1 MRMKKIGWMAA
12 LLAGLCG
19 GLPLLA
25 APASPAYASAAAK
38 VEDGAAL
45 ESVVI
50 GSVAVGSESSIE
62 LGDVRELENSETRT
76 VAFTVAYD
84 NRGSEA
90 LDLRK
95 IRMRLSL
102 TSGGSYQA
110 QTVNGT
116 APPDT
121 IPAGARQEVRYYAQI
136 DKDVQLS
143 QLLFTFAQLDFSAAG
158 YERKLGEVQVPE
170 SYSSV
175 TPVGSKQRLVVG
187 GTPFNAKLDRAYV
200 SQNSSYLLPSLYLDL
215 DNVGTARAKLPEL
228 GYAIRTKD
236 GHSYPLQSADFT
248 KDRALDPLDAQEG
261 LLNGVIPRAAGTD
274 GWQLIVTQ
282 SIAGADGKSTVSL
295 PLATFEVPP
304 AQAHD
309 VSLGNDYDFV
319 DQAGTYSIR
328 LDTLERLPW
337 EDDDILAAS
346 LTLMNKSTEVL
357 PIPELKGQFILDD
370 AVTIEGSSVRSDKV
384 ISLLPGK
391 SVTIGIAGKIPYVSD
406 FEKLDL
412 TLQETQGEK
421 QAIDLLTFH
430 HNQALTHIKSIPLGG
445 KRVMTDTGRQAA
457 YQVRDVQSFEGDTAD
472 LLLVQVEA
480 ENLEKRFTD
489 LRKQVAQ
496 LRAADGTVFPA
507 TMGSSGRKVIPGG
520 KALLSVWALV
530 PKGAKTEGLQLILGD
545 AVTLPG
551 AAGAAADGY
560 LNAALFALPAESKTP
575 KADFTDLDVYPYTM
589 SLSHIGTQIDFVAG
603 TAKLSFDYD
612 LKKDALIDA
621 DMKDHSLIVEL
632 RDETVESGKEIVI
645 SETYALDG
653 TSGAASKSLEL
664 GFHDATITYTN
675 KDALY
680 KIKDFSNYR
689 LNIYHQFQN
698 GYKQLLA
705 TKELDWFMYTD

>member
-1 MRMKKIGWMAA
+1 MRIKKIGWMAA

-25 APASPAYASAAAK
+25 APVPAAYAAEAAK
-38 VEDGAAL
+38 AEDAAAL
-45 ESVVI
+45 EPVVI
-50 GSVAVGSESSIE
+50 GSVVVGSESYIE

-84 NRGSEA
+84 NRGGEA

-95 IRMRLSL
+95 IRMRLLSA
-102 TSGGSYQA
+102 SGGSYQA
-110 QTVNGT
+110 QPVSGT

-121 IPAGARQEVRYYAQI
+121 IPAGVHQELRYYAQI

-143 QLLFTFAQLDFSAAG
+143 QLLFTFVQLDFSAAG
-158 YERKLGEVQVPE
+158 YERKLGELQVPE
-170 SYSSV
+170 AYSSV
-175 TPVGSKQRLVVG
+175 TPAGAKQHLVIA

-200 SQNSSYLLPSLYLDL
+200 SQNSTYLLPSLYVDL
-215 DNVGTARAKLPEL
+215 ENVGSGRTKLPEL
-228 GYAIRTKD
+228 SFAIRTKD

-261 LLNGVIPRAAGTD
+261 LLTGAIPRAAGTD

-282 SIAGADGKSTVSL
+282 TVAGADGKSTVSL
-295 PLATFEVPP
+295 PLAAFDVPP

-346 LTLMNKSTEVL
+346 LTLMNKGTEAL
-357 PIPELKGQFILDD
+357 PIPELKGQFTLDD
-370 AVTIEGSSVRSDKV
+370 AVTIEGNVIRSDKV

-412 TLQETQGEK
+412 TLQEPQGEK
-421 QAIDLLTFH
+421 RVDLLTFH
-430 HNQALTHIKSIPLGG
+430 HNEALTHIKSIPLGE
-445 KRVMTDTGRQAA
+445 KRMMTDTGRQAA
-457 YQVRDVQSFEGDTAD
+457 YQVRDVQTFEGDSAD

-496 LRAADGTVFPA
+496 LQTADGTVFPA
-507 TMGSSGRKVIPGG
+507 TIGSSGRKVIPGG
-520 KALLSVWALV
+520 KALLSVWALA

-551 AAGAAADGY
+551 TAGVAADGY
-560 LNAALFALPAESKTP
+560 MNAALFALPAESKTP
-575 KADFTDLDVYPYTM
+575 KADFADLEAYPYTI

-621 DMKDHSLIVEL
+621 DMKDQSLIVEL

-653 TSGAASKSLEL
+653 TSAAASKSLEL
-664 GFHDATITYTN
+664 GFHDATMTYTN

-705 TKELDWFMYTD
+705 TKELDWFIYTD